1 MGLFKPRRKLIVNR
15 EVQYDILMYM
25 GLFITGVFITQIF
38 AAWIIVHKLEQKAS
52 AGEFASMTIAEF
64 IARYKTVFLINELLA
79 VGVCLIAGFYLT
91 NRLTSKIVGPLYNI
105 RRILRRNNAET
116 EPSNVVEVK
125 LRQGDYFQELA
136 EDLNHTLRKIQK

>member
-38 AAWIIVHKLEQKAS
+38 AAWMIVHKLEQKAS

-64 IARYKTVFLINELLA
+64 IARYKTVFLINEYGWSRQLDDAPYHEEETDRQL
-79 VGVCLIAGFYLT
+79 GKPYGTSRREWYRDD
-91 NRLTSKIVGPLYNI
+91 RLHDEHGRNGRQK
-105 RRILRRNNAET
+105 RRT
-116 EPSNVVEVK
+116 D
-125 LRQGDYFQELA
+125 G
-136 EDLNHTLRKIQK
+136 